1 MIPLFSEPRTLAYNE
16 AMEQSVQRDWSGC
29 EIIEYDSLKMGGA
42 PTVRG
47 RRITPDAYVD
57 NFNDGFS
64 AQEIANEIFKEPVE
78 DVEAILRYANGR
90 GYLARPFRQ

>member
-1 MIPLFSEPRTLAYNE
+1 MGQQGE
-16 AMEQSVQRDWSGC
+16 RDWSAC
-29 EIIEYDSLKMGGA
+29 EIVEYDALKLGGA

-57 NFNDGFS
+57 NFNDGYS
-64 AQEIANEIFKEPVE
+64 AKEIAGEIFQEPIE
-78 DVEAILRYANGR
+78 DVKLILRYASSR

>member
-1 MIPLFSEPRTLAYNE
+1 MGNRLNTC
-16 AMEQSVQRDWSGC
+16 MEQQAQRDWSGC
-29 EIIEYDSLKMGGA
+29 EMIKYDPLKMGGA
-42 PTVRG
+42 QTVRG

-64 AQEIANEIFKEPVE
+64 AEQIAGEIFHEPVE
-78 DVEAILRYANGR
+78 DVKAILAYASGR

>member
-1 MIPLFSEPRTLAYNE
+1 
-16 AMEQSVQRDWSGC
+16 MEQQARRDWSGC

-57 NFNDGFS
+57 NLNDGFS
-64 AQEIANEIFKEPVE
+64 PQEIAASIFNEPGE
-78 DVEAILRYANGR
+78 DVMAVLRYASGR